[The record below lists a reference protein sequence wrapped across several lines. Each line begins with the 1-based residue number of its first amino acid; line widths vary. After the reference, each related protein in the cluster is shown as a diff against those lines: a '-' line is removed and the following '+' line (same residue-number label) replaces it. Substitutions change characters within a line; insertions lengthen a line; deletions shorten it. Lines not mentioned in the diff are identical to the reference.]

1 MMKWFWVI
9 SSVLCSSTAHVFL
22 KKGATSLLLSGSVPA
37 KIWHV
42 MSNLWLTG
50 GAALHGIA
58 LVLWV
63 IALSKM
69 PLSVAYP
76 FIALSYVFVSAAAW
90 YFFNEPITPTKL
102 AGMGLVVLG
111 VLLISSNG

>member
-1 MMKWFWVI
+1 MKWFWVL
-9 SSVLCSSTAHVFL
+9 SSVLCSSTAHVLL
-22 KKGATSLLLSGSVPA
+22 KKGASTLLPGSTAPA
-37 KIWHV
+37 KIIQAI
-42 MSNLWLTG
+42 SNYWLVG
-50 GAALHGIA
+50 GAALHGLA

-63 IALSKM
+63 VALAKM

-90 YFFNEPITPTKL
+90 YFFNEPLSATKL

-111 VLLISSNG
+111 VLVISSSP